1 MRGLR
6 IALSCL
12 AAFWLSGAPLP
23 LRYQGRVVGIVD
35 GDTIKVLIGRAS
47 VSVRLYGIDAPE
59 KNQPF
64 GARARQFASA
74 LAFGKDV
81 TLIVRGKDRN
91 QRTIA
96 EVILPGGANLGEE
109 LVKAGYAWW
118 FRRYA
123 PKDQRLER
131 MESEARRKRAG
142 LWADPRPVP
151 PWEWRPRR

>member
-1 MRGLR
+1 MQW
-6 IALSCL
+6 
-12 AAFWLSGAPLP
+12 AAPAPASH
-23 LRYQGRVVGIVD
+23 YQGRVVGIVD
-35 GDTIKVLIGRAS
+35 GDTIMVLVNRAR

-64 GARARQFASA
+64 GTRARQFTSS

-81 TLIVRGKDRN
+81 TLVARGKDRN
-91 QRTIA
+91 RRLIA
-96 EVILPGGANLGEE
+96 DVILSDGGNLGEE
-109 LVKAGYAWW
+109 LVQAGYAWW

-131 MESEARRKRAG
+131 MESEARRKRTG